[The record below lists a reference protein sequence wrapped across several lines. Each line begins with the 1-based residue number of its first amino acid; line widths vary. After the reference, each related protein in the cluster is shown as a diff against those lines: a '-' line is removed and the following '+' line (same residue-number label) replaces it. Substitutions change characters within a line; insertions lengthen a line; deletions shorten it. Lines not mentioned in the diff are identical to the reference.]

1 VKNKG
6 EVLIYTSNK
15 TPPLFFTWRK
25 LRPPGMENEAT
36 AFLSKFVLNFSGNF
50 RTKQNKAGA
59 KHNLLLSAEVITIA
73 YYAL

>member
-1 VKNKG
+1 
-6 EVLIYTSNK
+6 
-15 TPPLFFTWRK
+15 
-25 LRPPGMENEAT
+25 MENEAT